1 MSYIHMLGVLK
12 TTNMWEKY
20 KRKVL
25 IAFQGQ
31 QKITKKIKLRFQAK
45 IKLKQA
51 VCNIQLC

>member
-1 MSYIHMLGVLK
+1 MLGVLK